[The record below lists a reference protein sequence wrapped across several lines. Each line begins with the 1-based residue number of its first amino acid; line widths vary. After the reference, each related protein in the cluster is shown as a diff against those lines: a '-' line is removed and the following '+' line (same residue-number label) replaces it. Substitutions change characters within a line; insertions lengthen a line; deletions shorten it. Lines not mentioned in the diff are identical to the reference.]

1 MRATDIGIATPSIA
15 RSGIAAAAGQR
26 RHGCRPPSG
35 LPMGSRLF
43 FTSVGKS
50 QRPPPDPGAWFG
62 PQRWGKAMRTK
73 KKILVAAILAAA
85 SCGLLI
91 ASFSAASVPRAGV
104 PVAGAT
110 VSPSAKMMQA
120 ARDLPVQQY
129 DSY

>member
-1 MRATDIGIATPSIA
+1 
-15 RSGIAAAAGQR
+15 
-26 RHGCRPPSG
+26 
-35 LPMGSRLF
+35 
-43 FTSVGKS
+43 
-50 QRPPPDPGAWFG
+50 
-62 PQRWGKAMRTK
+62 MRTK
-73 KKILVAAILAAA
+73 KKILVAGILAAA

-91 ASFSAASVPRAGV
+91 ASFSAASVPVPRAGV